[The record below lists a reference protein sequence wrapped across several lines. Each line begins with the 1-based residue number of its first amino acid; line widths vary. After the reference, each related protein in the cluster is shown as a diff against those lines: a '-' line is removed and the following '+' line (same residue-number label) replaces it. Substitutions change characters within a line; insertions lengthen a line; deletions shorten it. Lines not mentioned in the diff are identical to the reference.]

1 MRARISKISLIVFA
15 VMLVLGGFQ
24 LSVAGEYWP
33 WFAVIVPFAI
43 VPLVIGPRW
52 YRLAGGISLLLAGAL
67 IVGDIE
73 AGRHFRQKIQRSRS
87 TNSPENGE
95 LRGPANRSQPV
106 RPATNQASAA
116 AGSGR

>member
-1 MRARISKISLIVFA
+1 MRARISKVSLIVFA

-73 AGRHFRQKIQRSRS
+73 AGRHFRQKIRRSRS
-87 TNSPENGE
+87 TNSAENGE